1 MWHNVCVCGGP
12 GGDRGVYPGP
22 STQVP
27 EYVDIENFQNNQM
40 TFRKTFDLARCLPEK
55 Y

>member
-1 MWHNVCVCGGP
+1 MAYVCVWIEGRGEGGN
-12 GGDRGVYPGP
+12 PGP

-27 EYVDIENFQNNQM
+27 EYMDIENFQNNQM
-40 TFRKTFDLARCLPEK
+40 TVRKTFDLARCLHEK